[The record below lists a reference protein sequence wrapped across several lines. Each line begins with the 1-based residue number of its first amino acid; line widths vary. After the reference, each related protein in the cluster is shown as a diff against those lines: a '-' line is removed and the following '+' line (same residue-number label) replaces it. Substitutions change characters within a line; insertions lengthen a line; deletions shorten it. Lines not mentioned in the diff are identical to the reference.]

1 MAANKTIEAGVVIN
15 AAVNGTDEVD
25 ALAQAFANAREAV
38 EGVDGGNL
46 DELEASLEETA
57 PSLYEVAQ
65 GVGKVVTSAGGLAYA
80 ANEAMKFETAMAQ
93 VKKVTEGTPE
103 QYAQLSGSI
112 KDLAG
117 QLGMMPDVLAQIAAA
132 GGQMGIAMEKLP
144 EFTQM
149 AAQMSVAFGISA
161 DAAGDMAAKVS
172 NVFGLSLDEMTRL
185 GDAINTL
192 GNTTAAAESE
202 IAQVLL
208 RMGGSAKQ
216 FGLTAEQ
223 AAALGAAFVSL
234 GKTPEVAGTAINA
247 LLQKLQNA
255 KLGTAEFQDALKTLG
270 YSAESMAEQINA
282 APQQALSDFLAKLN
296 ELDNQ
301 AKSETIGQLFG
312 TEYADDIALLAGSLN
327 TYADALSTATDS
339 QQTFGAMQRETDA
352 ALSTTAKRIDQ
363 AKANIASAAIEMG
376 NALLPA
382 LSATAA
388 GAGGVAKSLGEM
400 ANRFPLITQL
410 AVGFAAAKTAL
421 IAYQVAMR
429 LSGQD
434 ASASL
439 LQTDVGLKALR
450 QSLARTSAAAN
461 ELRLNMRAA
470 LSGNVQH

>member
-1 MAANKTIEAGVVIN
+1 MAVNRTIEAGVVIN
-15 AAVNGTDEVD
+15 AAVNGTEDVD
-25 ALAQAFANAREAV
+25 ALSQAFENAREAAAGIGDAAD
-38 EGVDGGNL
+38 EGNL
-46 DELEASLEETA
+46 DALEASLQDAA
-57 PSLYEVAQ
+57 PSLWEIVK
-65 GVGKVVTSAGGLAYA
+65 GVTEIGKSAGGLAYA
-80 ANEAMKFETAMAQ
+80 ANEAMKFESAMAQ

-103 QYAQLSGSI
+103 QYAQLSAAI

-117 QLGMMPDVLAQIAAA
+117 ELGIMPAELAQIAAA

-149 AAQMSVAFGISA
+149 AAQMSVAFGITA

-282 APQQALSDFLAKLN
+282 APQQALTDFLAKLN

-301 AKSETIGQLFG
+301 TKSETIGQLFG
-312 TEYADDIALLAGSLN
+312 TEYADDIALLAGSLK
-327 TYADALSTATDS
+327 TYSDALATATDT

-388 GAGGVAKSLGEM
+388 GGGGGAD
-400 ANRFPLITQL
+400 N
-410 AVGFAAAKTAL
+410 
-421 IAYQVAMR
+421 
-429 LSGQD
+429 
-434 ASASL
+434 
-439 LQTDVGLKALR
+439 
-450 QSLARTSAAAN
+450 
-461 ELRLNMRAA
+461 
-470 LSGNVQH
+470 